1 MFYYT
6 HHRHTVAGQNVHV
19 AVPLCHIGDLVPS
32 YTQAK
37 QKDSPQHIRV
47 DVHSE
52 DSVRKKNNIFVKIT
66 NIKFHENLFFWQ
78 YSHPPMERE
87 MILLVPL
94 NYCKKQKKTYL
105 GKG

>member
-6 HHRHTVAGQNVHV
+6 HHRHTVAGQNVHAKHV
-19 AVPLCHIGDLVPS
+19 
-32 YTQAK
+32 QAK

-94 NYCKKQKKTYL
+94 NYCKKQKKKKT
-105 GKG
+105 KKNISE